1 MLDRRS
7 PRSSNGSALSF
18 TQGFIVGQITVVILI
33 AVIINYFIFG
43 DATPASDATAAR
55 RRLRSFSSPGRVSF
69 STNTS
74 PADTAAEAKKA
85 SSALRISP
93 PLTIASI
100 LSKTYYNVS
109 GHQPE
114 SVDWFNVLIAQT
126 IAQLRADAQQ
136 DGAILSTLNTI
147 LNGERKPDFLDDI
160 RVTEVNLGN
169 EFPIFSNCRVIP
181 VESGDGRGGSRLQA
195 CMDVDLSDALTL
207 GIETRLILNYPKP
220 LVAVMPVA
228 LAVSVVRFSGTLS
241 ISFIP
246 SPADT
251 PSVPPSTSDD
261 TPPPQP
267 HGSGATPPTTLAFS
281 FLPDYRLSLS
291 THSQLGSRARLQ
303 NVPKIAQLVEARL
316 HDWFNERCVEPRF
329 QQVVLPSLW
338 PRKRNTRG
346 GDVGAEA
353 GGDDDIAV
361 PGVSGV
367 GIGAGY
373 RTPAMGTPGGRKE
386 GAQAGAGQKDRS
398 RDDVGTPTPTP
409 TSRSAAKAGGL
420 RERRMASGS
429 NDARAN
435 ADGDSDKENRRYSM
449 PGGLTDSVLA

>member
-1 MLDRRS
+1 M
-7 PRSSNGSALSF
+7 
-18 TQGFIVGQITVVILI
+18 
-33 AVIINYFIFG
+33 
-43 DATPASDATAAR
+43 
-55 RRLRSFSSPGRVSF
+55 
-69 STNTS
+69 
-74 PADTAAEAKKA
+74 
-85 SSALRISP
+85 
-93 PLTIASI
+93 
-100 LSKTYYNVS
+100 
-109 GHQPE
+109 
-114 SVDWFNVLIAQT
+114 
-126 IAQLRADAQQ
+126 
-136 DGAILSTLNTI
+136 
-147 LNGERKPDFLDDI
+147 
-160 RVTEVNLGN
+160 TEVNLGN

-207 GIETRLILNYPKP
+207 GIETKLILNYPKP

-251 PSVPPSTSDD
+251 PSVPSSSSTD
-261 TPPPQP
+261 TSPPQP

-346 GDVGAEA
+346 GDVSADG
-353 GGDDDIAV
+353 GGDEDIAV
-361 PGVSGV
+361 PGVSGA
-367 GIGAGY
+367 GAGAGY
-373 RTPAMGTPGGRKE
+373 RTPAMGTPAGRKE

-420 RERRMASGS
+420 RERRMASGRH
-429 NDARAN
+429 DGRAN

-449 PGGLTDSVLA
+449 PGGLPDSVLA